1 MRVLITGGAG
11 LIGRA
16 LAANLIG
23 DGHDVVVLSRD
34 PQRAAGL
41 TSGPRIERWDALTA
55 SGWGSLVD
63 GADVIINLA
72 GENIAAGRW
81 TPQRKRRI
89 RDSRLS
95 AGRAVVQAVE
105 AAARRPGV
113 VIQASGVGFYGNCSD
128 DEEVTEETPPGDDFL
143 AQLAIEWEGSTSC
156 VRELGVRWV
165 AIRTGVVL
173 STEGGA
179 MPRMMFPVRLLSAG
193 RFGSGRQWFPW
204 IHIADEVD
212 AIRFLIENEAASGP
226 FNLVATNPVTN
237 AEFARNL
244 GRELGR
250 SLLVPVPALAL
261 RILLGEMAT
270 ALLGGQRA
278 VPRRL
283 LQMGFTFRFQDVGT
297 ALRDLLR

>member
-34 PQRAAGL
+34 PQTAAGL
-41 TSGPRIERWDALTA
+41 
-55 SGWGSLVD
+55 
-63 GADVIINLA
+63 IINLA

-179 MPRMMFPVRLLSAG
+179 MARMMLPVRLLSAG

>member
-1 MRVLITGGAG
+1 MLVLITGGTG

-16 LAANLIG
+16 LASNLVG

-34 PQRAAGL
+34 PQRASGL
-41 TSGPRIERWDALTA
+41 PSGVRIERWDALTA

-179 MPRMMFPVRLLSAG
+179 MPRMMLPVPLISAG
-193 RFGSGRQWFPW
+193 RFGNGRQWFPW
-204 IHIADEVD
+204 IHIDDEVD
-212 AIRFLIENEAASGP
+212 AIRFLIEIEAASGP
-226 FNLVATNPVTN
+226 FNLAATNPVTN

-250 SLLVPVPALAL
+250 PLLVPVPALAM

-283 LQMGFTFRFQDVGT
+283 LQMRFTFRFQDVGT